1 MSSVNL
7 EVAQAEKSYEEHEGH
22 VKTIFKKKY
31 HPKALIKPKT
41 PIQRVFGNKN
51 IVKDHYFTSGSK
63 IDDVNQRDILSEPS
77 PFVYPKDLETF
88 SYRVMSKAWRDNLR
102 RKEFRLKYNMRNN
115 YQSRQ
120 NLDILNRLFV
130 KEPELQSMK
139 TILDIDPN
147 FFTIVEGRPIGEK
160 FNVRD
165 YIRDLRECL
174 RSKIVAG
181 YREDEVILIE
191 ENFIEEQRIIDEI
204 KSRYQSYVDTFEEF
218 LSNDH
223 STSMELLRQAEK
235 EATKAFEKYEVYREL
250 SKDYGALKAQ
260 VYNLEEKWR
269 NCKMYQK
276 FLYLVSPLHWRK
288 VHDYYHL
295 KPGSSH
301 QSLIETES
309 SIFEKYRLGAGSE
322 ANTLD
327 AMIKMFLEDCATQ
340 KEPLLYFKEPYEL
353 LKVFRFI
360 ELQNL
365 NSLLHSEELAIP
377 LENVREGML
386 EAQKKFDEQITSVQ
400 EIIDSLIGEIVWE
413 EQRARSLEEL
423 AMELINGEFRKLI
436 SDEEV
441 LSMYVFVE
449 DVYETRIAPNDAN
462 LSVGDMMKAIEMNY
476 RHFLIQLDELPQ
488 DKVQKAES
496 ECYAEEARI
505 MEIAVDAAKK
515 VLQVESLAKTLKRVL
530 EPRFISD
537 KRVFHPRSP
546 LPTKPDK
553 PPTPP
558 RILTKDETDYLSFFT
573 DYCRH
578 TDKVENFEIDEA
590 VNDLVK
596 RFK

>member
-1 MSSVNL
+1 MSETSENVN
-7 EVAQAEKSYEEHEGH
+7 AD
-22 VKTIFKKKY
+22 KTDDQRKRISRKDFKKKN
-31 HPKALIKPKT
+31 KQNAVIKPKT

-63 IDDVNQRDILSEPS
+63 INDENQRDILQEPS
-77 PFVYPKDLETF
+77 PFVYPKDLENF

-102 RKEFRLKYNMRNN
+102 RKELGLKYNRRNN

-120 NLDILNRLFV
+120 NLDMLNRLYV

-147 FFTIVEGRPIGEK
+147 FFSIVEGRPIGEK

-165 YIRDLRECL
+165 YIKDIRECL

-191 ENFIEEQRIIDEI
+191 ENFIEEQRMIDEI
-204 KSRYQSYVDTFEEF
+204 KSRYESYVEQFEQF

-235 EATKAFEKYEVYREL
+235 EATKAFEKYEIFREL

-295 KPGSSH
+295 KSEASH
-301 QSLIETES
+301 QSLVETES
-309 SIFEKYRLGAGSE
+309 SIFEKYRLGSGSE

-327 AMIKMFLEDCATQ
+327 AMINMFLEDCATQ

-377 LENVREGML
+377 LENVKEGMI
-386 EAQKKFDEQITSVQ
+386 ETQKKFDEQITSVQ

-413 EQRARSLEEL
+413 EERARSLEEL

-441 LSMYVFVE
+441 LSLYVFVE

-488 DKVQKAES
+488 DQVHKAET

-515 VLQVESLAKTLKRVL
+515 VLQVERLAKTLKRVL
-530 EPRFISD
+530 EPRFVNNR
-537 KRVFHPRSP
+537 RVFHPRSA
-546 LPTKPDK
+546 LPTRPDK

-578 TDKVENFEIDEA
+578 TDSVESYEIDEA
-590 VNDLVK
+590 VNEIVK